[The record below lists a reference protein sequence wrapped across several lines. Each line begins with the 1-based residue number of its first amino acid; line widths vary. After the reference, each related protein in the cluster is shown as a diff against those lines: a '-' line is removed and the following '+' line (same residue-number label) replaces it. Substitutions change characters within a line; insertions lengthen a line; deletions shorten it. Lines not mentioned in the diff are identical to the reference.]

1 LAKLLLRPANWQG
14 RTIKV
19 ETDPVSIGRHPDN
32 VLCLHD
38 EKLSRFHC
46 VVEPDPITGGF
57 RVRDLGSKN
66 GTRLN
71 EEKVTETP
79 IAPGDT
85 LKVGD
90 HEFIAEILDPA
101 APATGNGAK
110 SGKSSKAS
118 KKEGKRGF
126 MNVGTAE
133 PDWAAELNR
142 LLDSLPPKDTREEPL
157 QMIEAGGTPTEALQ
171 SEGDGPKCLTLL
183 LQIASKARA
192 TDIHMEPKGEE
203 MLLRM
208 RVDGQ
213 MVSLVEMARRVGE
226 LVGGMIKTACQMQM
240 AARDAMQEGHFSC
253 KFPDRRV
260 EFRISFTPSVHGQKL
275 VIRVLDERYVPHSL
289 DELGLAGYMF
299 DRLRRTCEQDHG
311 LLLVCGPTGSGKT
324 TTLYNA
330 LRQIDRYSRNV
341 VTIED
346 PVEYQLD
353 HVTQIPVNT
362 AGTKENTFGGL
373 LRSVL
378 RQDPDVILVGEIRDE
393 ETARTA
399 MQASMTGHLVF
410 STVHSKDTI
419 SAVFRLLDL
428 KVEPY
433 LVANSLD
440 LVLAQRLVR
449 VLCEGCKRPIQV
461 LPGVATRL
469 GKYLGN
475 KTTMY
480 VSTGCGRCLRTGYRG
495 RRAIFELL
503 DFNDDLRDVVLR
515 DPSIQAMKKVIE
527 QGHFNTLAQSGWK
540 LVAEG
545 VTTLEEVDHV
555 AGQG

>member
-14 RTIKV
+14 RTVKV
-19 ETDPVSIGRHPDN
+19 EEEPVSIGRHPDN
-32 VLCLHD
+32 AICLHD
-38 EKLSRFHC
+38 EKLSRYHC
-46 VVEPDPITGGF
+46 VVEPDLETGGF
-57 RVRDLGSKN
+57 RLRDLESRN

-71 EEKVTETP
+71 EAKVSSAP
-79 IAPGDT
+79 ISHGDT
-85 LKVGD
+85 IRIGD
-90 HEFIAEILDPA
+90 HEFIAELVDSSPA
-101 APATGNGAK
+101 PPKKKSRRSDDDGPAPARPRAGEA
-110 SGKSSKAS
+110 
-118 KKEGKRGF
+118 
-126 MNVGTAE
+126 
-133 PDWAAELNR
+133 DWAGELDR
-142 LLDSLPPKDTREEPL
+142 LLSSLPPKDEREDPVT
-157 QMIEAGGTPTEALQ
+157 MIEANGTPSGVLQ
-171 SEGDGPKCLTLL
+171 SQGEGPRAMLLL

-192 TDIHMEPKGEE
+192 TDIHMEPRSDE
-203 MLLRM
+203 MHLRI

-213 MVSLVEMARRVGE
+213 MVSLVEMPRRVGD
-226 LVGGMIKTACQMQM
+226 LVSGLVKTACQMQM
-240 AARDAMQEGHFSC
+240 AARDAVQEGHFSARY
-253 KFPDRRV
+253 PDRRV
-260 EFRISFTPSVHGQKL
+260 EYRVSFTPSVHGQKL
-275 VIRVLDERYVPHSL
+275 VVRVLDDRYVPHSL
-289 DELGLAGYMF
+289 DELGLAGYMY

-353 HVTQIPVNT
+353 QVTQIPVNT
-362 AGTKENTFGGL
+362 AGLKDNTFGSL

-399 MQASMTGHLVF
+399 MQAAMTGHLVF

-419 SAVFRLLDL
+419 SAIFRLLDL

-440 LVLAQRLVR
+440 LVLAQRLLR
-449 VLCEGCKRPIQV
+449 VLCDSCKRSTPV

-469 GKYLGN
+469 GKWLGN
-475 KTTMY
+475 KTQM
-480 VSTGCGRCLRTGYRG
+480 SAATGCVRCLRTGYRG

-503 DFNDDLRDVVLR
+503 DFTDDLRDVILR
-515 DPSIQAMKKVIE
+515 EPSIQAMKKVIE
-527 QGHFNTLAQSGWK
+527 SGHFTTLAQSGWK

-545 VTTLEEVDHV
+545 ATTLEEVDHV